1 MSSIAYTGFALL
13 MILIFALPM
22 AFAIKHSSKSR

>member
-1 MSSIAYTGFALL
+1 MSSVAYTGFTLL
-13 MILIFALPM
+13 MILVFALPM